1 MTITPTPFAP
11 TRRHRVAAAVLG
23 LFLLA
28 GPCAAQ
34 SVATPAAPQNKQD
47 YSVAE
52 RLLFMTP
59 QLTRLKAP
67 VTLGYSFRK
76 SGTLEEA
83 FDDRV
88 AIALGRQGDGRCCTV
103 QGEFLTGARR
113 MTLPEIENPEANPV
127 LLYFLEH
134 DVREMQRITKGSQAY
149 YRKRIRMAVYEAA
162 TVTEVS
168 LAYRGKA
175 VKAQRVE
182 IDPYANDPARSRFEK
197 FARKTYQFFLTDE
210 VPGGV
215 FGMRSVMRGAGA
227 TDAPLVVEELLID
240 GAAPLQPLP
249 AS

>member
-1 MTITPTPFAP
+1 MFTTFFHVRAHA
-11 TRRHRVAAAVLG
+11 RRVAAAALG
-23 LFLLA
+23 LFVLV
-28 GPCAAQ
+28 GGCAAQ
-34 SVATPAAPQNKQD
+34 GEPAQNKKD
-47 YSVAE
+47 FSPAE

-59 QLTRLKAP
+59 QLSGLKAP
-67 VTLGYSFRK
+67 LTLGYRFRK
-76 SGTLEEA
+76 TGTLEEA

-103 QGEFLTGARR
+103 QGEFLSGARR
-113 MTLPEIENPEANPV
+113 MTLPDIENPESNPV

-168 LAYRGKA
+168 LAYRGKP
-175 VKAQRVE
+175 VQVQRVE
-182 IDPYANDPARSRFEK
+182 ITPYANDPARSRFEK
-197 FARKTYQFFLTDE
+197 FSRKTYQFFLADG

-215 FGMRSVMRGAGA
+215 LGLRSVMQGASA
-227 TDAPLVVEELLID
+227 ADAPLVVEELLID
-240 GAAPLQPLP
+240 GAEPLQPLP